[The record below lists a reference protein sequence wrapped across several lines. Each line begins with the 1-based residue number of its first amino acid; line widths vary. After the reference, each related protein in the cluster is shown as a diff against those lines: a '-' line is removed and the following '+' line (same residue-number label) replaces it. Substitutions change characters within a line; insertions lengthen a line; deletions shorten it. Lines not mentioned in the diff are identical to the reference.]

1 MHLKSLCPTRWTA
14 RTASIDA
21 IIKDYDLLL
30 EILEEI
36 HATTKD
42 EYGLKANGLLNS
54 LEKFN
59 TLFGLKL
66 SYLIFGAAEQVSFTL
81 QKKAT
86 ILQEAL
92 LAVDT
97 AIKHM

>member
-1 MHLKSLCPTRWTA
+1 MHLKSLCTTA
-14 RTASIDA
+14 RTAAIDG
-21 IIKDYDLLL
+21 IVKYYDLLL

-42 EYGLKANGLLNS
+42 EYGLKAGGLLQS

-66 SYLIFGAAEQVSFTL
+66 SYLI
-81 QKKAT
+81 
-86 ILQEAL
+86 
-92 LAVDT
+92 
-97 AIKHM
+97 